1 MGRAF
6 AQQPRRMITYSIDPA
21 RRLVTVT
28 AVAMLSA
35 DAISANQAELRV
47 APGFDPS
54 YALLADFRN
63 ASFAAIGPGDVR
75 LHAEQDPFGPASPR
89 AVVVRQ
95 ESDRSMVR
103 MFEVYHEMTGRGA
116 LVGAFT
122 DLSAALDWIESVRA
136 ATR

>member
-1 MGRAF
+1 MGCAS

-28 AVAMLSA
+28 AVGMLSA
-35 DAISANQAELRV
+35 DAISANQAELRL

-75 LHAEQDPFGPASPR
+75 LHAEQDPFGPAAPR
-89 AVVVRQ
+89 RGGAAG
-95 ESDRSMVR
+95 SDRSMVR
-103 MFEVYHEMTGRGA
+103 MFEVYHEMTGRSGP
-116 LVGAFT
+116 VGAFT

-136 ATR
+136 APR